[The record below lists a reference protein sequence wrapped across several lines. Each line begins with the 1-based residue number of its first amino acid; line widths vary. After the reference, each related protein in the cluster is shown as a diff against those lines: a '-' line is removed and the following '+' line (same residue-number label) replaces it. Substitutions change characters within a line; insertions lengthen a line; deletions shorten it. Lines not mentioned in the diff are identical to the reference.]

1 MSTDIISFVVV
12 LGILIFVHEF
22 GHFIVAKLVGVG
34 VEKFSLG
41 FGPRLVGK
49 KIGMTEYLISAIP
62 LGGYLK
68 MVGESPNA
76 ETLEEEKE
84 ISFSEK
90 SVGQRMLIVAAGPV
104 FNLVLAILIFFAFF
118 STSGVPVLLPEI
130 GTIQEG
136 RPAEKAGLQPNDL
149 IASIN
154 GAPVESWEDMAD
166 LIKESEGAPLGLEV
180 HRENEIVYLD
190 ILPEIGPS
198 QNLFGEEI
206 NRYVVGVTP
215 SGRVMVKDLNLFQAF
230 GESLFRTWEIS
241 RLTFL
246 SIAKMIQGKVS
257 AKTIGGPIM
266 IAQMAGQQAKAGAA
280 SLIFFVA
287 FLSIQLGLLNLLPIP
302 VLDGG
307 HLAFFL
313 VEVITRRPV
322 SAKIREHAQRAGV
335 FLLGLVMTYVIYN
348 DLMRIFAE

>member
-1 MSTDIISFVVV
+1 MSTGIISFVVV

-41 FGPRLVGK
+41 FGPKLVGK

-62 LGGYLK
+62 LGGYIK

-76 ETLEEEKE
+76 EISEDEKE

-90 SVGQRMLIVAAGPV
+90 SVGRRMLIVVAGPL
-104 FNLVLAILIFFAFF
+104 FNLVLAIFIFFAFF
-118 STSGVPVLLPEI
+118 ASSGVPVLLPEI

-190 ILPEIGPS
+190 ILPEIAPS

-266 IAQMAGQQAKAGAA
+266 IAQMAGRQAKAGAA

-335 FLLGLVMTYVIYN
+335 FLLGLMMTYVIYN

>member
-62 LGGYLK
+62 LGGYIK

-76 ETLEEEKE
+76 EISEDEKE

-90 SVGQRMLIVAAGPV
+90 SVGRRMLIVAAGPV

-335 FLLGLVMTYVIYN
+335 FLLGLMMTYVIYN